1 MSQETKK
8 VLEMLASGQIT
19 ADDAE
24 KLLEKLGA
32 NSPAPAAPAAAGEPS
47 GPEAKSATQRVWG
60 WKIPAGDEASAP
72 GQKPRF
78 LRIVVDKPDHDQG
91 DQVNIRVPL
100 AILRTGIKLLAVLP
114 PKVNE
119 KLAEQGI
126 DLSALRELPREEL
139 VEQLKDLQVE
149 VDSKNGEKVRIFC
162 E

>member
-32 NSPAPAAPAAAGEPS
+32 SGPATAAPAASEEAS
-47 GPEAKSATQRVWG
+47 GPEGKSNSRRVWG
-60 WKIPAGDEASAP
+60 WTIPSRDEAPAP
-72 GQKPRF
+72 GQKLRF
-78 LRIVVDKPDHDQG
+78 LRIVVDKPDN

-100 AILRTGIKLLAVLP
+100 AMLRTGIKLLAVLP
-114 PKVNE
+114 PKVSAS
-119 KLAEQGI
+119 LAEKGI
-126 DLSALRELPREEL
+126 DLSALRDLPREEV
-139 VEQLKDLQVE
+139 VEQLRDLHVD

>member
-24 KLLEKLGA
+24 KLLEKVGA
-32 NSPAPAAPAAAGEPS
+32 SGPAPATPAASAEAS
-47 GPEAKSATQRVWG
+47 GPEGKSESQRVWG
-60 WKIPAGDEASAP
+60 WTIPSRDEAPAP
-72 GQKPRF
+72 GQKFRL
-78 LRIVVDKPDHDQG
+78 LRIVVDKPGD

-100 AILRTGIKLLAVLP
+100 AFLRAGMKLLGVIP
-114 PKVNE
+114 PQVSE
-119 KLAEQGI
+119 KLAEKGI
-126 DLSALRELPREEL
+126 DLAALRDLKGGEL
-139 VEQLKDLQVE
+139 VDELKDLHVD

>member
-32 NSPAPAAPAAAGEPS
+32 GGPTQPTPGASEEAS
-47 GPEAKSATQRVWG
+47 GPGPKLRY
-60 WKIPAGDEASAP
+60 
-72 GQKPRF
+72 
-78 LRIVVDKPDHDQG
+78 LRIAVDKPDHGEG

-114 PKVNE
+114 PKVSE
-119 KLAEQGI
+119 KLVEGGI
-126 DLSALRELPREEL
+126 DLSALRNLHREEL
-139 VEQLKDLQVE
+139 VEQLRDLHVD
-149 VDSKNGEKVRIFC
+149 VDSKNGEKVRIYC

>member
-32 NSPAPAAPAAAGEPS
+32 SGPAPSTPAASEEASPAGANPPP
-47 GPEAKSATQRVWG
+47 TRVG
-60 WKIPAGDEASAP
+60 GTIPRDEAPAP

-78 LRIVVDKPDHDQG
+78 LRVVVDSPDR

-114 PKVNE
+114 PKVSE
-119 KLAEQGI
+119 RLAEKGI
-126 DLSALRELPREEL
+126 DLSALRDLPREEL
-139 VEQLKDLQVE
+139 VEQLKDLRVD
-149 VDSKNGEKVRIFC
+149 VDSKDGEKVRIFC

>member
-24 KLLEKLGA
+24 KLLEKVGA
-32 NSPAPAAPAAAGEPS
+32 SGPAPATPAASE
-47 GPEAKSATQRVWG
+47 
-60 WKIPAGDEASAP
+60 EASGP
-72 GQKPRF
+72 GQKLRF
-78 LRIVVDKPDHDQG
+78 LRIVVDKPDHDPG

-114 PKVNE
+114 PKVSAS
-119 KLAEQGI
+119 LAEKGI
-126 DLSALRELPREEL
+126 DLSALRDLPREGL
-139 VEQLKDLQVE
+139 VEHLRDLHVD

>member
-19 ADDAE
+19 ADEAE

-32 NSPAPAAPAAAGEPS
+32 SGTAPAAPAASE
-47 GPEAKSATQRVWG
+47 
-60 WKIPAGDEASAP
+60 EASGAAP
-72 GQKPRF
+72 KPRF
-78 LRIVVDKPDHDQG
+78 LRVVVDSPDR
-91 DQVNIRVPL
+91 DQVNVRVPL

-114 PKVNE
+114 SKVSE
-119 KLAEQGI
+119 RLVEGGI
-126 DLSALRELPREEL
+126 DLSALRDLHREEL
-139 VEQLKDLQVE
+139 VEHLRELHVD

>member
-1 MSQETKK
+1 MSQETRK

-32 NSPAPAAPAAAGEPS
+32 SGPTPAAPAA
-47 GPEAKSATQRVWG
+47 PE
-60 WKIPAGDEASAP
+60 EAAVTA
-72 GQKPRF
+72 QKLRF
-78 LRIVVDKPDHDQG
+78 LRVVVDSPDR

-114 PKVNE
+114 PKVSE
-119 KLAEQGI
+119 RLVEGGI
-126 DLSALRELPREEL
+126 DLSALRDLHREEL
-139 VEQLKDLQVE
+139 VEHLRDLHVD